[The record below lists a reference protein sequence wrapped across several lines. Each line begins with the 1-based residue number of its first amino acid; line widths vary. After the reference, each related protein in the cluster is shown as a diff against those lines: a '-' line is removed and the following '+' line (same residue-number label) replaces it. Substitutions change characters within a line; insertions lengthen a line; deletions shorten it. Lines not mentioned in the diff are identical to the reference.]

1 MSEKLKVE
9 LSASARAELEV
20 IVRQS
25 SAGVAKVRWARI
37 LLMADE
43 AHPEGRRCDWEI
55 AEAVGISERQ
65 IVRIRQKFVR
75 EGIHGTLERST
86 RSDAGAQKALD
97 GKAEAHLVRLACSS
111 PPEGR
116 DRWTLDLLV
125 DELCR
130 LQVVPSVSR
139 ETVRRSL
146 KKMNYSLGKRSDSA
160 FRKRT
165 AHASSRAWKQSSTST
180 TRRTTIGIR

>member
-1 MSEKLKVE
+1 MPEKLKVE

-20 IVRQS
+20 VVRQS
-25 SAGVAKVRWARI
+25 SAGVAKVRWARV
-37 LLMADE
+37 LLMSDE

-55 AEAVGISERQ
+55 AEAVGLSERQ

-75 EGIHGTLERST
+75 EGAPATLERST
-86 RSDAGAQKALD
+86 RCDAGSQRALD
-97 GKAEAHLVRLACSS
+97 GKAEAHLVTLCCSS

-125 DELCR
+125 DQMCR

-139 ETVRRSL
+139 ETVRKSL
-146 KKMNYSLGKRSDSA
+146 KKTYYILGKRNGFA
-160 FRKRT
+160 FPKRT
-165 AHASSRAWKQSSTST
+165 TRGSSRGWKRSSTST
-180 TRRTTIGIR
+180 TKNSTTGVR